1 MHTGIYILMLCH
13 NENQFMGCRCSLSDT
28 FTSNKIKNVISR
40 NHFLLLQNTQQSNFV
55 QLKSILN
62 SNLNPK
68 SETIEA
74 LYFNIKLLNFQE
86 RPARRIL

>member
-1 MHTGIYILMLCH
+1 MRISLWVAALHCLIHLHQIRLRTSSQGIA
-13 NENQFMGCRCSLSDT
+13 
-28 FTSNKIKNVISR
+28 
-40 NHFLLLQNTQQSNFV
+40 FLLLQNIQQSNFV